1 MLVVCKVSL
10 RSKPMLRL
18 TIALL
23 AALIASGTA
32 ESADRALARHRWHRT
47 AVMLPA
53 GLPRP
58 HYRFRTTISYGTPY
72 VYRRFDPRI
81 AVYENPE
88 LWYAPAY
95 AYVPYFPPV
104 IDTPLLP
111 WYSTLPGNYGSGY
124 SYEYE
129 GPYYGG
135 PYVGYWDRLPYACGV
150 YGYC

>member
-1 MLVVCKVSL
+1 
-10 RSKPMLRL
+10 MLRL

-23 AALIASGTA
+23 VAAAASGTA

-58 HYRFRTTISYGTPY
+58 HYHFRTTISY
-72 VYRRFDPRI
+72 RRPDVPRLS
-81 AVYENPE
+81 VYETPR
-88 LWYAPAY
+88 LPYAPVY
-95 AYVPYFPPV
+95 ADVPYIRPLIGV
-104 IDTPLLP
+104 PLLP
-111 WYSTLPGNYGSGY
+111 GSWALPGYYDSSY
-124 SYEYE
+124 TYEYE